1 MDKALHERQVRYLCS
16 QSFFDMFFDKSNLSK
31 FENLRILSDK
41 IIELRT

>member
-1 MDKALHERQVRYLCS
+1 MDKALHERH
-16 QSFFDMFFDKSNLSK
+16 DIFFDKSNLSK